1 MTKTQTIT
9 VAVRYLGSNRLIIES
24 EAEYVAFNDKEFIV
38 LWQNQ
43 VLSTYSKDKYW
54 YEVIK

>member
-1 MTKTQTIT
+1 MTQIQTIT
-9 VAVRYLGSNRLIIES
+9 VAVRTKVSNRLIIES

-43 VLSTYSKDKYW
+43 VISTYSKDKYW